1 MKRLAMV
8 IAAGLIL
15 AAGVARAEDHPQM
28 DEAKKDLEA
37 AKAALQA
44 AGHDYGGHRKQAIE
58 SIDKALTHVNQGLQT
73 VDKKENKVEHKEQ
86 KAENK
91 ASKAQQK
98 VDNLKAK
105 QQQMQTH

>member
-8 IAAGLIL
+8 VAAGLIL

-37 AKAALQA
+37 AKTALQA
-44 AGHDYGGHRKQAIE
+44 AGNDYGGHRKQAIE
-58 SIDKALTHVNQGLQT
+58 SIDHALTHINQGLQT
-73 VDKKENKVEHKEQ
+73 VNKKEAKVEHKEQ

-91 ASKAQQK
+91 ASRAEKK
-98 VDNLKAK
+98 VENLKAK
-105 QQQMQTH
+105 QQQMETH

>member
-15 AAGVARAEDHPQM
+15 AAGVARADDHPQM
-28 DEAKKDLEA
+28 DEAKKDLQA
-37 AKAALQA
+37 AKTALQA

-58 SIDKALTHVNQGLQT
+58 SIDKALAHVNQGLQT

-98 VDNLKAK
+98 VDDLKAK

>member
-15 AAGVARAEDHPQM
+15 AAGVARADDHPQM

-37 AKAALQA
+37 AKTALQA

-58 SIDKALTHVNQGLQT
+58 SIDKALGHVNQGIQT

-98 VDNLKAK
+98 VDDLKAK